1 MGFQVF
7 GRGLPH
13 QGGHVTAR
21 GLGCGPAVQSFGG
34 ANLPGLGRGL
44 LKFRSW
50 PALEDVEQIAFG
62 QGFRVV
68 AAMDLRSWHGVQFTP
83 VGHAV
88 EFFGM
93 GFVVNRF
100 AGAHRGLLRLLLSL
114 YVYVLDVLPSAGER
128 HGVEG
133 VEVAV
138 RPFADDDFE

>member
-1 MGFQVF
+1 
-7 GRGLPH
+7 
-13 QGGHVTAR
+13 
-21 GLGCGPAVQSFGG
+21 
-34 ANLPGLGRGL
+34 
-44 LKFRSW
+44 
-50 PALEDVEQIAFG
+50 
-62 QGFRVV
+62 
-68 AAMDLRSWHGVQFTP
+68 MDLRSWHGVQFTP

-100 AGAHRGLLRLLLSL
+100 AGAHRGFLRLLLSL